1 MKTSRQK
8 YRRSHWWKFID
19 WEDVFL
25 NLLLLG
31 IIAAVAFGIFWA
43 ITHPGDSKDQVADSV
58 ITTLEEFNKNCDS
71 TVALTKSD
79 TVDFVK

>member
-8 YRRSHWWKFID
+8 YRRSHWWKFVD

-31 IIAAVAFGIFWA
+31 VIAAVAFGIFWA
-43 ITHPGDSKDQVADSV
+43 ITHPGNSKDQVADSV
-58 ITTLEEFNKNCDS
+58 ADSVAVVDS
-71 TVALTKSD
+71 TLTKSD

>member
-8 YRRSHWWKFID
+8 YRRSHWWKFVD
-19 WEDVFL
+19 WEDIVL

-43 ITHPGDSKDQVADSV
+43 VTHPGGNKDQVADSV
-58 ITTLEEFNKNCDS
+58 ADSVAVVDS
-71 TVALTKSD
+71 TLTNSD